1 MHTGSLGL
9 RYWVGLA
16 TGDKS
21 RRAEGWEE
29 RKRLK
34 ENNDLNEILLQVRFG
49 AINSEKEELVSYSS
63 QLDYFFPWDL
73 THIQNH

>member
-1 MHTGSLGL
+1 M
-9 RYWVGLA
+9 
-16 TGDKS
+16 
-21 RRAEGWEE
+21 
-29 RKRLK
+29 LK